1 MKQLRD
7 GFNME
12 LKFARLRRYLGRL
25 AFIAEL
31 HAHAK
36 RSPIAKKIWLS
47 VHPRNVGPSAPQ
59 GNQCKISCFLPSVGA
74 CNLIL
79 QIHVLFS

>member
-31 HAHAK
+31 HKVTNVKSHAFYLVWE
-36 RSPIAKKIWLS
+36 PAT
-47 VHPRNVGPSAPQ
+47 
-59 GNQCKISCFLPSVGA
+59 
-74 CNLIL
+74 
-79 QIHVLFS
+79 

>member
-1 MKQLRD
+1 MKRLRD
-7 GFNME
+7 GFNVE

-36 RSPIAKKIWLS
+36 RAREESHS
-47 VHPRNVGPSAPQ
+47 
-59 GNQCKISCFLPSVGA
+59 
-74 CNLIL
+74 
-79 QIHVLFS
+79 

>member
-1 MKQLRD
+1 MKQLPD

-25 AFIAEL
+25 VFIAEL

-36 RSPIAKKIWLS
+36 RARAES
-47 VHPRNVGPSAPQ
+47 NG
-59 GNQCKISCFLPSVGA
+59 
-74 CNLIL
+74 
-79 QIHVLFS
+79 

>member
-1 MKQLRD
+1 MKQLRG

-36 RSPIAKKIWLS
+36 RARAESHS
-47 VHPRNVGPSAPQ
+47 
-59 GNQCKISCFLPSVGA
+59 
-74 CNLIL
+74 
-79 QIHVLFS
+79 

>member
-12 LKFARLRRYLGRL
+12 LKFALLRRYLGGL

-36 RSPIAKKIWLS
+36 RARAESHS
-47 VHPRNVGPSAPQ
+47 
-59 GNQCKISCFLPSVGA
+59 
-74 CNLIL
+74 
-79 QIHVLFS
+79 

>member
-12 LKFARLRRYLGRL
+12 LELARLRRYLGRL
-25 AFIAEL
+25 AFIAEP

-36 RSPIAKKIWLS
+36 RGRAESHS
-47 VHPRNVGPSAPQ
+47 
-59 GNQCKISCFLPSVGA
+59 
-74 CNLIL
+74 
-79 QIHVLFS
+79 